1 MGILNPNSTN
11 YVHPAEPN
19 LSDLHVAM
27 DYNAAGEPVLRTT
40 VEGITIDGTVV
51 VERVRLWD
59 GTNDLLFDT
68 TVNDNETSPTV
79 VLPTENH
86 NMVFNGST
94 WDRMRGNI
102 ADGVLVKF
110 TNTSIGTTFTN
121 TSIGVTQGTTP
132 WQISK
137 DGSVNSTSNRIF
149 VDVGTPTVTVNQPV
163 AVTDNNTTLSI
174 DDGGG
179 IITVDGT
186 VELGTTTLA
195 ALETTTANQGTGGAS
210 AWRISA
216 NNTDNSSGNPIY
228 VSGNV
233 VIDNDSSEALLVN
246 IGTMPEV
253 EIKND
258 IDNPIPISKNTTAN
272 SSSNPID
279 VTGSVDATIDGEV
292 SVAGM
297 NPDAFGRQRVSEL
310 FTLGD
315 YKHLFAIDPNFLDS
329 VSNGGT
335 VTFDGN
341 QAAAV
346 LATSSNTNSVAIHQT
361 KFYHHYQPGKSQ
373 LIYSS
378 VNFRAPHR
386 NVTKRTGY
394 FDDRDG
400 IYFEQVGSNTAD
412 GSTVSSTTQTLN
424 WVIRTYVGG
433 SASEVDF
440 VTTINGTPYT
450 YKRRVPQTEWNRD
463 RCDGTGGVNN
473 PSGFK
478 IDITKTQLAWID
490 FQWLG
495 VGRVR
500 CGFVHNGEM
509 ITAHEYYHSNV
520 LPTVYISNPNLPV
533 RCEIL
538 NTGTTPGG
546 VFDQICSSVMSEGG
560 YVESGI
566 DWSIYT
572 TARATPT
579 PGQTRFP
586 LVAIRLKNS
595 FQGYPNRLSVRP
607 LSLSLFA
614 KTEPIV
620 YEVVK
625 LPSASSLSTTLNG
638 GTLTWTSAD
647 SNSGVEYCVNATGFT
662 SANVDRFASGYV
674 PSGSSQNSLSPV
686 ATGSLTAAKKNII
699 SQNITSTDS
708 EVYVIIVSTVF
719 AGNQLTADAAC
730 SIQWREI
737 Y

>member
-27 DYNAAGEPVLRTT
+27 RYNAAGEPQLR
-40 VEGITIDGTVV
+40 VHVDGISLEGDVIVD
-51 VERVRLWD
+51 RVKLWD
-59 GTNDLLFDT
+59 GTSDLIFDMPNNDG
-68 TVNDNETSPTV
+68 ETAPIS
-79 VLPTENH
+79 LPTENH

-102 ADGVLVKF
+102 ADGVL
-110 TNTSIGTTFTN
+110 
-121 TSIGVTQGTTP
+121 TQISNDRIA
-132 WQISK
+132 ISK
-137 DGSVNSTSNRIF
+137 DTN
-149 VDVGTPTVTVNQPV
+149 
-163 AVTDNNTTLSI
+163 
-174 DDGGG
+174 
-179 IITVDGT
+179 
-186 VELGTTTLA
+186 
-195 ALETTTANQGTGGAS
+195 ANAE
-210 AWRISA
+210 
-216 NNTDNSSGNPIY
+216 GNPIY
-228 VSGNV
+228 VDVTNGSLTISGSV
-233 VIDNDSSEALLVN
+233 SISSL
-246 IGTMPEV
+246 PEV

-335 VTFDGN
+335 VTFDAN

-346 LATSSNTNSVAIHQT
+346 LTTSSNTNSVAIHQT

-433 SASEVDF
+433 SVSEVDF

-546 VFDQICSSVMSEGG
+546 AFDQICSSVMSEGG

-625 LPSASSLSTTLNG
+625 LPNASSLSTTLNG

-662 SANVDRFASGYV
+662 SADVDRFASGYV

-699 SQNITSTDS
+699 SQNITSTNS

>member
-102 ADGVLVKF
+102 ADGVL
-110 TNTSIGTTFTN
+110 
-121 TSIGVTQGTTP
+121 TQISNDRIA
-132 WQISK
+132 ISK
-137 DGSVNSTSNRIF
+137 DTN
-149 VDVGTPTVTVNQPV
+149 
-163 AVTDNNTTLSI
+163 
-174 DDGGG
+174 
-179 IITVDGT
+179 
-186 VELGTTTLA
+186 
-195 ALETTTANQGTGGAS
+195 ANAE
-210 AWRISA
+210 
-216 NNTDNSSGNPIY
+216 GNPIY
-228 VSGNV
+228 VNVTNGSLTISGSV
-233 VIDNDSSEALLVN
+233 SISSL
-246 IGTMPEV
+246 PEV

-335 VTFDGN
+335 VTFDAN
-341 QAAAV
+341 QACAI

-625 LPSASSLSTTLNG
+625 LPNASSLSTTLNG
-638 GTLTWTSAD
+638 GTLTWTSTD

-662 SANVDRFASGYV
+662 SANVNRFASGYV

-686 ATGSLTAAKKNII
+686 ATGTLTAAKKNII

-719 AGNQLTADAAC
+719 SGNQLTADAAC

>member
-1 MGILNPNSTN
+1 MGVRNPNSTN
-11 YVHPAEPN
+11 YIHADEPN
-19 LSDLHVAM
+19 LLNLHKAM
-27 DYNAAGEPVLRTT
+27 RYNALGEPQVRVHVDGISLEGDVIVSNVTIDNTSANPVPVDIQSMPEVSVFTDSGNTLNIAGE
-40 VEGITIDGTVV
+40 
-51 VERVRLWD
+51 
-59 GTNDLLFDT
+59 
-68 TVNDNETSPTV
+68 
-79 VLPTENH
+79 
-86 NMVFNGST
+86 
-94 WDRMRGNI
+94 
-102 ADGVLVKF
+102 
-110 TNTSIGTTFTN
+110 
-121 TSIGVTQGTTP
+121 VTQGTTP
-132 WQISK
+132 WQIS
-137 DGSVNSTSNRIF
+137 GNGTANGVGNPIYVNVTN
-149 VDVGTPTVTVNQPV
+149 GT
-163 AVTDNNTTLSI
+163 
-174 DDGGG
+174 
-179 IITVDGT
+179 ITVGGT
-186 VELGTTTLA
+186 VELGATTLA
-195 ALETTTANQGTGGAS
+195 ALENINAT
-210 AWRISA
+210 
-216 NNTDNSSGNPIY
+216 
-228 VSGNV
+228 VSGTVAISSMPPVFLSNDDSTPLQ
-233 VIDNDSSEALLVN
+233 VIGTVN
-246 IGTMPEV
+246 IGTIPEV

-335 VTFDGN
+335 VTFDAN

-346 LATSSNTNSVAIHQT
+346 LTTSSNTNSVAIHQT

-424 WVIRTYVGG
+424 WVIRTYAGG

-620 YEVVK
+620 YEVAK
-625 LPSASSLSTTLNG
+625 LPNAASLSTTDVG
-638 GTLTWTSAD
+638 GLVWTSAD

-662 SANVDRFASGYV
+662 SADVDRFASGYV

-686 ATGSLTAAKKNII
+686 ATGTLTAAKKNII

-719 AGNQLTADAAC
+719 SGNQLTADAAC

>member
-1 MGILNPNSTN
+1 MTNAWNNTTN
-11 YVHPAEPN
+11 YVHPQDSN
-19 LSDLHVAM
+19 LRDVHRALQ
-27 DYNAAGEPVLRTT
+27 YNSAGEPVLRTH
-40 VEGITIDGTVV
+40 VDGISLDGDVIV
-51 VERVRLWD
+51 DRVKLWD
-59 GTNDLLFDT
+59 GTSDLIFDMPNNDG
-68 TVNDNETSPTV
+68 ETAPIS
-79 VLPTENH
+79 LPTENH

-102 ADGVLVKF
+102 ADGVL
-110 TNTSIGTTFTN
+110 
-121 TSIGVTQGTTP
+121 TQISNDRIA
-132 WQISK
+132 ISK
-137 DGSVNSTSNRIF
+137 DTN
-149 VDVGTPTVTVNQPV
+149 
-163 AVTDNNTTLSI
+163 
-174 DDGGG
+174 
-179 IITVDGT
+179 
-186 VELGTTTLA
+186 
-195 ALETTTANQGTGGAS
+195 ANAQ
-210 AWRISA
+210 
-216 NNTDNSSGNPIY
+216 GNPIY
-228 VSGNV
+228 VDVTNGSLTISGSV
-233 VIDNDSSEALLVN
+233 SISSL
-246 IGTMPEV
+246 PEV

-335 VTFDGN
+335 VTFDAN
-341 QAAAV
+341 QACAI

-625 LPSASSLSTTLNG
+625 LPNASSLSTTLNG

-662 SANVDRFASGYV
+662 SADVDRFASGYV

-686 ATGSLTAAKKNII
+686 ATGTLTAAKKNII
-699 SQNITSTDS
+699 SQNITSTNS

-719 AGNQLTADAAC
+719 SGNQLTADAAC

>member
-27 DYNAAGEPVLRTT
+27 RYNAAGEPQLR
-40 VEGITIDGTVV
+40 VHVDGISLEGDVIVD
-51 VERVRLWD
+51 RVKLWD
-59 GTNDLLFDT
+59 GTSDLIFDMPNNDG
-68 TVNDNETSPTV
+68 ETAPIS
-79 VLPTENH
+79 LPTENH

-102 ADGVLVKF
+102 ADGIL
-110 TNTSIGTTFTN
+110 
-121 TSIGVTQGTTP
+121 TQISNDRIA
-132 WQISK
+132 ISK
-137 DGSVNSTSNRIF
+137 DTN
-149 VDVGTPTVTVNQPV
+149 
-163 AVTDNNTTLSI
+163 
-174 DDGGG
+174 
-179 IITVDGT
+179 
-186 VELGTTTLA
+186 
-195 ALETTTANQGTGGAS
+195 ANAE
-210 AWRISA
+210 
-216 NNTDNSSGNPIY
+216 GNPIY
-228 VSGNV
+228 VNVTNGSLTISGSV
-233 VIDNDSSEALLVN
+233 SISSL
-246 IGTMPEV
+246 PEV

-335 VTFDGN
+335 VTFDAN
-341 QAAAV
+341 QACAI

-424 WVIRTYVGG
+424 WVIRTHVGG

-533 RCEIL
+533 RCEIR

-625 LPSASSLSTTLNG
+625 LPNASSLSTTLNG

-662 SANVDRFASGYV
+662 DANVDRFASGYV

-686 ATGSLTAAKKNII
+686 ATGTLTAAKKNII

>member
-1 MGILNPNSTN
+1 MGVRNPNSTN
-11 YVHPAEPN
+11 YIHADEPN
-19 LSDLHVAM
+19 LLNLHKAM
-27 DYNAAGEPVLRTT
+27 RYNALGEPQVRVHVDGISLEGDVIVSNVTIDNTAANPVPVDIQSMPEVSVFTDSGNTLNIAGE
-40 VEGITIDGTVV
+40 
-51 VERVRLWD
+51 
-59 GTNDLLFDT
+59 
-68 TVNDNETSPTV
+68 
-79 VLPTENH
+79 
-86 NMVFNGST
+86 
-94 WDRMRGNI
+94 
-102 ADGVLVKF
+102 
-110 TNTSIGTTFTN
+110 
-121 TSIGVTQGTTP
+121 VTQGTTP
-132 WQISK
+132 WQIS
-137 DGSVNSTSNRIF
+137 GNGTANGVGNPIYVNVTN
-149 VDVGTPTVTVNQPV
+149 GT
-163 AVTDNNTTLSI
+163 
-174 DDGGG
+174 
-179 IITVDGT
+179 ITVGGT
-186 VELGTTTLA
+186 VELGATTLA
-195 ALETTTANQGTGGAS
+195 ALENINAT
-210 AWRISA
+210 
-216 NNTDNSSGNPIY
+216 
-228 VSGNV
+228 VSGTVAISSMPPVFLSNDDSTPLQ
-233 VIDNDSSEALLVN
+233 VIGTVN
-246 IGTMPEV
+246 IGTIPEV

-335 VTFDGN
+335 VTFDAN

-346 LATSSNTNSVAIHQT
+346 LTTSSNTNSVAIHQT

-424 WVIRTYVGG
+424 WVIRTYAGG

-620 YEVVK
+620 YEVAK
-625 LPSASSLSTTLNG
+625 LPNAASLSTTDVG
-638 GTLTWTSAD
+638 GLVWTSAD

-662 SANVDRFASGYV
+662 SADVDRFASGYV

-686 ATGSLTAAKKNII
+686 ATGTLTAAKKNII
-699 SQNITSTDS
+699 SQNITSTNS

-719 AGNQLTADAAC
+719 SGNQLTADAAC

>member
-1 MGILNPNSTN
+1 MTNAWNNTTN
-11 YVHPAEPN
+11 YVHPQDSN
-19 LSDLHVAM
+19 LRDVHRALQ
-27 DYNAAGEPVLRTT
+27 YNSAGEPVLRTH
-40 VEGITIDGTVV
+40 VDGISLDGDVIV
-51 VERVRLWD
+51 DRVKLWD
-59 GTNDLLFDT
+59 GTSDLIFDMPNNDG
-68 TVNDNETSPTV
+68 ETAPIS
-79 VLPTENH
+79 LPTENH

-102 ADGVLVKF
+102 ADGVL
-110 TNTSIGTTFTN
+110 
-121 TSIGVTQGTTP
+121 TQISNDRIA
-132 WQISK
+132 ISK
-137 DGSVNSTSNRIF
+137 DTN
-149 VDVGTPTVTVNQPV
+149 
-163 AVTDNNTTLSI
+163 
-174 DDGGG
+174 
-179 IITVDGT
+179 
-186 VELGTTTLA
+186 
-195 ALETTTANQGTGGAS
+195 ANAQ
-210 AWRISA
+210 
-216 NNTDNSSGNPIY
+216 GNPIY
-228 VSGNV
+228 VNVTNGSLTISGSV
-233 VIDNDSSEALLVN
+233 SISSL
-246 IGTMPEV
+246 PEV

-335 VTFDGN
+335 VTFDAN
-341 QAAAV
+341 QACAI

-625 LPSASSLSTTLNG
+625 LPNASSLSTTLNG

-662 SANVDRFASGYV
+662 DANVDRFASGYV

-686 ATGSLTAAKKNII
+686 ATGTLTAAKKNII

>member
-1 MGILNPNSTN
+1 MGVRNPNSTN
-11 YVHPAEPN
+11 YIHADEPN
-19 LSDLHVAM
+19 LLNLHKAM
-27 DYNAAGEPVLRTT
+27 RYNALGEPQVRVHVDGISLEGDVIVSNVTIDNTAANPVPVDIQSMPEVSVFTDSGNTLNIAGE
-40 VEGITIDGTVV
+40 
-51 VERVRLWD
+51 
-59 GTNDLLFDT
+59 
-68 TVNDNETSPTV
+68 
-79 VLPTENH
+79 
-86 NMVFNGST
+86 
-94 WDRMRGNI
+94 
-102 ADGVLVKF
+102 
-110 TNTSIGTTFTN
+110 
-121 TSIGVTQGTTP
+121 VTQGTTP
-132 WQISK
+132 WQIS
-137 DGSVNSTSNRIF
+137 GNGTANGVGNPIYVNVTN
-149 VDVGTPTVTVNQPV
+149 GT
-163 AVTDNNTTLSI
+163 
-174 DDGGG
+174 
-179 IITVDGT
+179 ITVGGT
-186 VELGTTTLA
+186 VELGATTLA
-195 ALETTTANQGTGGAS
+195 ALENINAT
-210 AWRISA
+210 
-216 NNTDNSSGNPIY
+216 
-228 VSGNV
+228 VSGTVAISSMPPVFLSNDDSTPLQ
-233 VIDNDSSEALLVN
+233 VIGTVN
-246 IGTMPEV
+246 IGTIPEV

-335 VTFDGN
+335 VTFDAN
-341 QAAAV
+341 QACAI

-424 WVIRTYVGG
+424 WVIRTYAGG

-620 YEVVK
+620 YEVAK
-625 LPSASSLSTTLNG
+625 LPNAASLSTTDVG
-638 GTLTWTSAD
+638 GLVWTSAD

-662 SANVDRFASGYV
+662 SADVDRFASGYV

-686 ATGSLTAAKKNII
+686 ATGTLTAAKKNII
-699 SQNITSTDS
+699 SQNITSTNS

-719 AGNQLTADAAC
+719 SGNQLTADAAC

>member
-1 MGILNPNSTN
+1 
-11 YVHPAEPN
+11 
-19 LSDLHVAM
+19 
-27 DYNAAGEPVLRTT
+27 
-40 VEGITIDGTVV
+40 
-51 VERVRLWD
+51 
-59 GTNDLLFDT
+59 
-68 TVNDNETSPTV
+68 
-79 VLPTENH
+79 
-86 NMVFNGST
+86 
-94 WDRMRGNI
+94 
-102 ADGVLVKF
+102 
-110 TNTSIGTTFTN
+110 
-121 TSIGVTQGTTP
+121 
-132 WQISK
+132 
-137 DGSVNSTSNRIF
+137 
-149 VDVGTPTVTVNQPV
+149 
-163 AVTDNNTTLSI
+163 
-174 DDGGG
+174 
-179 IITVDGT
+179 
-186 VELGTTTLA
+186 
-195 ALETTTANQGTGGAS
+195 
-210 AWRISA
+210 
-216 NNTDNSSGNPIY
+216 
-228 VSGNV
+228 
-233 VIDNDSSEALLVN
+233 
-246 IGTMPEV
+246 
-253 EIKND
+253 
-258 IDNPIPISKNTTAN
+258 
-272 SSSNPID
+272 
-279 VTGSVDATIDGEV
+279 
-292 SVAGM
+292 M

-335 VTFDGN
+335 VTFDAN

-346 LATSSNTNSVAIHQT
+346 LTTSSNTNSVAIHQT

-433 SASEVDF
+433 SVSEVDF

-546 VFDQICSSVMSEGG
+546 AFDQICSSVMSEGG

-625 LPSASSLSTTLNG
+625 LPNASSLSTTLNG

-662 SANVDRFASGYV
+662 SADVDRFASGYV

-686 ATGSLTAAKKNII
+686 ATGSSYCCQEKTLLVKT
-699 SQNITSTDS
+699 
-708 EVYVIIVSTVF
+708 
-719 AGNQLTADAAC
+719 
-730 SIQWREI
+730 
-737 Y
+737 